1 MLKTIN
7 LNMLKKL
14 LFILIIIFPINVF
27 AQNALT
33 GNIFDNDLRSL
44 SIEGATIKNLTN
56 KSLAL
61 SNKDGHFAINAK
73 VGDIISFSYSGYQTD
88 TVYLI
93 NLFPK
98 NVYLRAQVNTLN
110 TVNITSTKLSPYLD
124 LKNPEAR
131 PAREVDYDKS
141 RGGIRLAFG
150 YGKFR
155 KDQLKIQGLLDNQN
169 FEAEIT
175 ENFNEETVKKAVKF
189 EGNDIRGFL
198 DLFRPTVDQIKAERP
213 FNYEFYII
221 KAYVKWSKLPLDQRR
236 LPSLLKDKTE
246 NN

>member
-1 MLKTIN
+1 
-7 LNMLKKL
+7 MLKKL
-14 LFILIIIFPINVF
+14 LLLLVIILPINLL

-44 SIEGATIKNLTN
+44 SIQGATIKNLTN
-56 KSLAL
+56 KAIAL
-61 SNKDGHFAINAK
+61 SDKDGHFAVLAK
-73 VGDIISFSYSGYQTD
+73 TGDLISFSYAGYQTD

-124 LKNPEAR
+124 LKNPEAKA
-131 PAREVDYDKS
+131 ARAVDYDKS
-141 RGGIRLAFG
+141 RGGVRLSLG

-155 KDQLKIQGLLDNQN
+155 KDQLKLQGLKENERV
-169 FEAEIT
+169 EAEIT
-175 ENFNEETVKKAVKF
+175 ENFNEETVNKAVKF

-198 DLFRPTVDQIKAERP
+198 DLFRPTVDLVKVEQP

-221 KAYVKWSKLPLDQRR
+221 KAYNKWTKLPLDQRK
-236 LPSLLKDKTE
+236 LPSLLKIKPQ